1 MATYTPDQSTPLSNT
16 TGGTTAG
23 ETPTPIT
30 PNGGGDSIA
39 MVGRY
44 VTLVFTTTGTA
55 SVVTLDSVRLSD
67 QGNDNN
73 LTITL
78 PATGTR
84 RVTIDA
90 SQDRFKQ
97 VSGNIG
103 YANLTYTS
111 VVGLTIHAHYVN

>member
-1 MATYTPDQSTPLSNT
+1 MALYTPDLSSPVGNSF
-16 TGGTTAG
+16 GAIAIG

-39 MVGRY
+39 LIGRY
-44 VTLVFTTTGTA
+44 VTLVFITTGTL
-55 SVVTLDSVRLSD
+55 SVVTFDSVRPSD
-67 QGNDNN
+67 QGQDTN
-73 LTITL
+73 LTATL

-97 VSGNIG
+97 VAGNIG
-103 YANLTYTS
+103 YLNLTYSS
-111 VVGLTIHAHYVN
+111 VVGLTMNAHYVN